1 MEKRTYSCTERSW
14 DRTRQVHRLVFSID
28 CHTPTLPDLVSSWT
42 LLRRRKRLRS
52 SISSCRRVSP
62 SRSCDASQ
70 CGKGIP
76 SSVLLFSVFPPGC
89 PRLDE
94 QWANLR
100 FKDLWLIQLS
110 VISCTIYTVCMAT
123 HCEILSYWHNLRLFP
138 FSWWTSRCR
147 GTPSQEPAVVA
158 KRKKTQQRW
167 TGSARWHSTC
177 VFLLN
182 QYQLW
187 IQCKQTLILLTRQ
200 SLSKNCCQ
208 RPMAKLGQ
216 SITFILSESNS
227 PPKDVFKAIKEYNE
241 KSTHSQIKQTKT
253 SVMIHSFDWVWMKPA
268 RSADPLATACSQTP

>member
-42 LLRRRKRLRS
+42 LLRRRRRLRS

-123 HCEILSYWHNLRLFP
+123 HCEILSYRHNQRLLP
-138 FSWWTSRCR
+138 F
-147 GTPSQEPAVVA
+147 QVVTA
-158 KRKKTQQRW
+158 LPVR
-167 TGSARWHSTC
+167 
-177 VFLLN
+177 N
-182 QYQLW
+182 
-187 IQCKQTLILLTRQ
+187 RQ
-200 SLSKNCCQ
+200 SSQNERKSSSRDQGVLVDTALVCSY
-208 RPMAKLGQ
+208 
-216 SITFILSESNS
+216 STTIVNS
-227 PPKDVFKAIKEYNE
+227 
-241 KSTHSQIKQTKT
+241 
-253 SVMIHSFDWVWMKPA
+253 M
-268 RSADPLATACSQTP
+268 

>member
-42 LLRRRKRLRS
+42 LLRRRRRLRS

-110 VISCTIYTVCMAT
+110 VISCTIYTACFRFK
-123 HCEILSYWHNLRLFP
+123 LSRH
-138 FSWWTSRCR
+138 
-147 GTPSQEPAVVA
+147 SQSG
-158 KRKKTQQRW
+158 
-167 TGSARWHSTC
+167 TGSRRKTKENPAALNRECSLTQHLC
-177 VFLLN
+177 V
-182 QYQLW
+182 
-187 IQCKQTLILLTRQ
+187 LTQ
-200 SLSKNCCQ
+200 PLSI
-208 RPMAKLGQ
+208 A
-216 SITFILSESNS
+216 NS
-227 PPKDVFKAIKEYNE
+227 
-241 KSTHSQIKQTKT
+241 
-253 SVMIHSFDWVWMKPA
+253 M
-268 RSADPLATACSQTP
+268 